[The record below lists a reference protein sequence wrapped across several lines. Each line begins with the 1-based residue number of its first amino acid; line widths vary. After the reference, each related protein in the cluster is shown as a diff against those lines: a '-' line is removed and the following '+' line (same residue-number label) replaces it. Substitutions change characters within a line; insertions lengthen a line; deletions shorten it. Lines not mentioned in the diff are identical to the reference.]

1 MNLWDATL
9 KSKSAEREPLKK
21 TEEID
26 VAIIG
31 AGFTGLWSAY
41 HLLSNNPDLKIAIIE
56 KERVGFGASGRN
68 GGWVSALYPSGI
80 GADEVIPHLVQ
91 SINEIGIFSSKYA
104 PDANFRKGGTVTFAR
119 NKGQLKRLK
128 NDIGSATFLDKSE
141 TEEKVKVDGALGSL
155 FTPDCA
161 TIHPGR
167 FVRALAD
174 HVEQLGARIYEK
186 SPSLRNSDHKVTT
199 PSGALIATTV
209 ISATEAFAKSGR
221 ERVPLY
227 SLMVATEPISEKIWD
242 QIGLNHGESF
252 AEASHLVTY
261 GQRTADNRLAVGG
274 RGAPYLF
281 GSLMRSTAENNSQVH
296 DQLIAM
302 VRQWFP
308 PLANTQFT
316 HRWGGAVSVT
326 RDWQPF
332 ANFNK
337 TTGQAQA
344 GGYVGD
350 GVTLSYLAAKT
361 LADLI
366 LEKDSELTKLPFVNH
381 TPPLWEP
388 EPLRWVGVNA
398 VVKLIGLADREE
410 VFTNRPSLIAKALTR
425 VTGN

>member
-9 KSKSAEREPLKK
+9 ENKSVERESLKK
-21 TEEID
+21 TEEVD

-56 KERVGFGASGRN
+56 KEHVGFGASGRN
-68 GGWVSALYPSGI
+68 GGWVSALYPSEI
-80 GADEVIPHLVQ
+80 GTDVVTPHLMQ
-91 SINEIGIFSSKYA
+91 SIDEIGIFASKYA

-128 NDIGSATFLDKSE
+128 NGIGSATFLNQSE
-141 TEEKVKVDGALGSL
+141 TLSKVQLNGALGSL

-167 FVRALAD
+167 FVRALAN

-186 SPSLRNSDHKVTT
+186 SPALRNTDHKVST
-199 PSGALIATTV
+199 PSGALIANSV
-209 ISATEAFAKSGR
+209 ISATEAFAKRSR

-227 SLMVATEPISEKIWD
+227 SLMVATEPLNEEIWG
-242 QIGLNHGESF
+242 QIGLANGESF

-261 GQRTADNRLAVGG
+261 GQRTGDNRLAVGG

-281 GSLMRSTAENNSQVH
+281 GSLMRSAAENNSRIH
-296 DQLIAM
+296 DQIIAM
-302 VRQWFP
+302 VREWFP
-308 PLANTQFT
+308 PLVNTKFT

-332 ANFNK
+332 ANFNQD
-337 TTGQAQA
+337 TGQAKA

-388 EPLRWVGVNA
+388 EPLRWLGVNS

-410 VFTNRPSLIAKALTR
+410 AATNQPSLIAKALSK

>member
-9 KSKSAEREPLKK
+9 KSKSTERESLKK
-21 TEEID
+21 IEEVD

-31 AGFTGLWSAY
+31 AGFTGLWCAY

-80 GADEVIPHLVQ
+80 GADEVTPHLVQ
-91 SINEIGIFSSKYA
+91 SINEIGIFASKYT
-104 PDANFRKGGTVTFAR
+104 PDSNFRKGGSVTFAR

-128 NDIGSATFLDKSE
+128 NNIGSTTFLDKSQ

-209 ISATEAFAKSGR
+209 ISATEAFAKNSR

-242 QIGLNHGESF
+242 QLGINNGESF

-281 GSLMRSTAENNSQVH
+281 GSLMRSSAENNSQVH

-308 PLANTQFT
+308 LLANTQFT

-337 TTGQAQA
+337 ATGQAKA

-366 LEKDSELTKLPFVNH
+366 LDNGSELTNLPFVNH
-381 TPPLWEP
+381 SVPLWEP
-388 EPLRWVGVNA
+388 EPFRWVGVNS

-410 VFTNRPSLIAKALTR
+410 TITSRPSLIAKALTR

>member
-9 KSKSAEREPLKK
+9 KSKPAERESLKK
-21 TEEID
+21 TEEVD

-41 HLLSNNPDLKIAIIE
+41 DLLSNNPDLKSAIIE
-56 KERVGFGASGRN
+56 KERLGFGASGRN

-80 GADEVIPHLVQ
+80 GADEVTPHLVQ
-91 SINEIGIFSSKYA
+91 SINEIGIFASKYA

-128 NDIGSATFLDKSE
+128 KDIGSGIFLDKSE
-141 TEEKVKVDGALGSL
+141 TKEKVKVDGALGSL

-186 SPSLRNSDHKVTT
+186 SPSLRSSDHKVTT

-227 SLMVATEPISEKIWD
+227 SLMVATEPISEKIWE

-281 GSLMRSTAENNSQVH
+281 GSLMRPTAENDSQVH

-337 TTGQAQA
+337 ATGQAKA

-366 LEKDSELTKLPFVNH
+366 LEKDSELTKLPFANH

-410 VFTNRPSLIAKALTR
+410 VFTNRPSLIAKTLSR

>member
-1 MNLWDATL
+1 
-9 KSKSAEREPLKK
+9 
-21 TEEID
+21 
-26 VAIIG
+26 
-31 AGFTGLWSAY
+31 
-41 HLLSNNPDLKIAIIE
+41 
-56 KERVGFGASGRN
+56 
-68 GGWVSALYPSGI
+68 
-80 GADEVIPHLVQ
+80 VQ
-91 SINEIGIFSSKYA
+91 SINEIGIFASKYA

-128 NDIGSATFLDKSE
+128 NDIGSAIFLDKSE

-227 SLMVATEPISEKIWD
+227 SLMVATEPISEKIWE

-281 GSLMRSTAENNSQVH
+281 GSLMRSTAENDSQVH

-337 TTGQAQA
+337 TTGQAKA

-366 LEKDSELTKLPFVNH
+366 LEKDSELTKLPFANH

-388 EPLRWVGVNA
+388 EPLRWLGVNS

-410 VFTNRPSLIAKALTR
+410 VFTNRPSLIAKALSR

>member
-9 KSKSAEREPLKK
+9 NSKPVERASLRA
-21 TEEID
+21 TEEVD

-31 AGFTGLWSAY
+31 AGFTGLWSAF
-41 HLLSNNPDLKIAIIE
+41 HLLSNKPDLKIAIIE

-68 GGWVSALYPSGI
+68 GGWVSALYPSEM
-80 GADEVIPHLVQ
+80 GADLVTPHLVQ
-91 SINEIGIFSSKYA
+91 SIAEIGVFASKYA
-104 PDANFRKGGTVTFAR
+104 PDANFQKGGSLTIAR
-119 NKGQLKRLK
+119 NRGQLKRLK
-128 NDIGSATFLDKSE
+128 NNIGSATFLNQSE
-141 TEEKVKVDGALGSL
+141 TLSKFQLNGALGSL

-186 SPSLRNSDHKVTT
+186 SPALRNTDHKVST

-209 ISATEAFAKSGR
+209 ISATEAFAKGSR
-221 ERVPLY
+221 ERIPLY
-227 SLMVATEPISEKIWD
+227 SLMVATEPIAEKLWD
-242 QIGLNHGESF
+242 QIGLSNGESF

-261 GQRTADNRLAVGG
+261 GQRTGDNRLAVGG

-281 GSLMRSTAENNSQVH
+281 GSLMRSAAENNSRIH
-296 DQLIAM
+296 DQIIAM
-302 VRQWFP
+302 VRTWFP
-308 PLANTQFT
+308 PLANTHFT

-332 ANFNK
+332 ANFNQV
-337 TTGQAQA
+337 TGEAKA

-388 EPLRWVGVNA
+388 EPLRWLGVNS
-398 VVKLIGLADREE
+398 VVKLTDFADREE
-410 VFTNRPSLIAKALTR
+410 AATNQPSLLAKALSR

>member
-9 KSKSAEREPLKK
+9 NIEPVERASLRT
-21 TEEID
+21 TEEVD

-41 HLLSNNPDLKIAIIE
+41 HLLSNNPDLKIAIVE

-80 GADEVIPHLVQ
+80 GVNEVTPHLVQ
-91 SINEIGIFSSKYA
+91 SINEIGVFASKYA

-174 HVEQLGARIYEK
+174 HVEQLGVRIYEK

-199 PSGALIATTV
+199 PSGALVATTV
-209 ISATEAFAKSGR
+209 ISATEAFAKNGR

-227 SLMVATEPISEKIWD
+227 SLMIATEPISEKIWD

-281 GSLMRSTAENNSQVH
+281 GSLMRSTAENNLQVH
-296 DQLIAM
+296 EQLIAM

-308 PLANTQFT
+308 LLVNTQFT

-337 TTGQAQA
+337 ANGQAKA

-366 LEKDSELTKLPFVNH
+366 LEKDSDLTKLPFVNH

-388 EPLRWVGVNA
+388 EPLRWVGVNS

-410 VFTNRPSLIAKALTR
+410 AFTNRPSLIAKALTR

>member
-1 MNLWDATL
+1 
-9 KSKSAEREPLKK
+9 
-21 TEEID
+21 
-26 VAIIG
+26 
-31 AGFTGLWSAY
+31 
-41 HLLSNNPDLKIAIIE
+41 
-56 KERVGFGASGRN
+56 
-68 GGWVSALYPSGI
+68 
-80 GADEVIPHLVQ
+80 VQ
-91 SINEIGIFSSKYA
+91 SINEIGVFASKYA
-104 PDANFRKGGTVTFAR
+104 PDANFRKGGTVTFAC

-128 NDIGSATFLDKSE
+128 NDIGSATFLDKNE

-186 SPSLRNSDHKVTT
+186 SPSLRNSDHKATT
-199 PSGALIATTV
+199 PSGALIANNV

-227 SLMVATEPISEKIWD
+227 SLMVATEPISEKIWE

-281 GSLMRSTAENNSQVH
+281 GSLMRSSAENNSRVH

-302 VRQWFP
+302 VREWFP
-308 PLANTQFT
+308 LLVNTQFT
-316 HRWGGAVSVT
+316 HRWGGAVSVS

-337 TTGQAQA
+337 ATGQAKA

-366 LEKDSELTKLPFVNH
+366 LDNGSELTKLPFVNH
-381 TPPLWEP
+381 SVPLWEP
-388 EPLRWVGVNA
+388 EPFRWVGVNS

-410 VFTNRPSLIAKALTR
+410 AITNRPSLIAKALTR

>member
-9 KSKSAEREPLKK
+9 KNKSTERASLKK
-21 TEEID
+21 TEEVD

-41 HLLSNNPDLKIAIIE
+41 HLLSHNPDLKIAIIE

-68 GGWVSALYPSGI
+68 GGWVSVLYPSRI
-80 GADEVIPHLVQ
+80 GADEVTPYLVQ
-91 SINEIGIFSSKYA
+91 SINEIGVFASKYS

-161 TIHPGR
+161 TIHPGT

-209 ISATEAFAKSGR
+209 ISATEAFAKGGR

-261 GQRTADNRLAVGG
+261 GQRTGDNRLAVGG

-281 GSLMRSTAENNSQVH
+281 GSLMRSSAENNSRVH

-302 VRQWFP
+302 VREWFP
-308 PLANTQFT
+308 LLVNTQFT
-316 HRWGGAVSVT
+316 HRWGGAVSVS

-337 TTGQAQA
+337 ATGQAKA

-366 LEKDSELTKLPFVNH
+366 LDNGSELTKLPFVNH
-381 TPPLWEP
+381 SVPLWEP
-388 EPLRWVGVNA
+388 EPFRWVGVNS
-398 VVKLIGLADREE
+398 VVKLIGLADHEE
-410 VFTNRPSLIAKALTR
+410 AITNRPSLIAKALTR

>member
-128 NDIGSATFLDKSE
+128 HDIGSATFLDKSE

-155 FTPDCA
+155 FNTDCA

-261 GQRTADNRLAVGG
+261 GQRTGDNRLAVGG

-281 GSLMRSTAENNSQVH
+281 GSLMRSTAENDSQVH

-332 ANFNK
+332 ANFDK
-337 TTGQAQA
+337 ATGKAKA

-366 LEKDSELTKLPFVNH
+366 LEKDSELTKLPFANH

-410 VFTNRPSLIAKALTR
+410 VFTNRPSLIAKALSR

>member
-21 TEEID
+21 IEEID

-155 FTPDCA
+155 FNTDCA

-281 GSLMRSTAENNSQVH
+281 GSLMRSTAENDSQVH

-337 TTGQAQA
+337 ATGQAKA

-366 LEKDSELTKLPFVNH
+366 LEKDSELTKLPFANH
-381 TPPLWEP
+381 PPPLWEP
-388 EPLRWVGVNA
+388 EPLRWLGVNS

-410 VFTNRPSLIAKALTR
+410 AATNQPSLIAKALSK

>member
-9 KSKSAEREPLKK
+9 ESKSAERESLKK
-21 TEEID
+21 TEEVD

-41 HLLSNNPDLKIAIIE
+41 HLLSNNPDLKISIIE

-80 GADEVIPHLVQ
+80 GADEVTPHLVK
-91 SINEIGIFSSKYA
+91 SVDEIGVFASKYA
-104 PDANFRKGGTVTFAR
+104 PNANFRKGGSITFAC
-119 NKGQLKRLK
+119 NKGQIKRLK

-161 TIHPGR
+161 TIHPGK

-199 PSGALIATTV
+199 PSGALIATNV
-209 ISATEAFAKSGR
+209 ISATEAFAKGGR

-242 QIGLNHGESF
+242 QIGLNNGESF

-281 GSLMRSTAENNSQVH
+281 GSLMRSAAENNSRIH
-296 DQLIAM
+296 DQIIAM
-302 VRQWFP
+302 VRAWFP
-308 PLANTQFT
+308 PLINTQFT

-337 TTGQAQA
+337 ATGQAKA

-366 LEKDSELTKLPFVNH
+366 LEKDSELTKLPFANH

-388 EPLRWVGVNA
+388 EPLRWLGVNS

-410 VFTNRPSLIAKALTR
+410 AATNQPSLIAKALTR

>member
-9 KSKSAEREPLKK
+9 KNKSTERESLKK
-21 TEEID
+21 TEEVD

-31 AGFTGLWSAY
+31 AGFTGLWCAY

-80 GADEVIPHLVQ
+80 GADEVTPHLVQ
-91 SINEIGIFSSKYA
+91 SINEIGIFASKYT
-104 PDANFRKGGTVTFAR
+104 PDSNFRKGGSVTFAR

-128 NDIGSATFLDKSE
+128 NNIGSATFLDKSQ

-199 PSGALIATTV
+199 PSGALNATTV
-209 ISATEAFAKSGR
+209 ISATEAFAKNSR

-242 QIGLNHGESF
+242 QLGINNGESF

-281 GSLMRSTAENNSQVH
+281 GSLMRSSAENNSQVH

-308 PLANTQFT
+308 LLANTQFT

-337 TTGQAQA
+337 ATGQAKA

-366 LEKDSELTKLPFVNH
+366 LDNGSELTNLPFVNH
-381 TPPLWEP
+381 SVPLWEP
-388 EPLRWVGVNA
+388 EPFRWVGVNS

-410 VFTNRPSLIAKALTR
+410 TITSRPSLIAKALTR

>member
-9 KSKSAEREPLKK
+9 NIKPVERAPLRT
-21 TEEID
+21 TEKVD

-41 HLLSNNPDLKIAIIE
+41 HLLTNNPDLKIAIIE

-68 GGWVSALYPSGI
+68 GGWVSALYPSEI
-80 GADEVIPHLVQ
+80 GTDAVTPHLVQ
-91 SINEIGIFSSKYA
+91 SIDEIGDFASKYA
-104 PDANFRKGGTVTFAR
+104 PDANFRKGGSLSLAR
-119 NKGQLKRLK
+119 NEGQLKRLK
-128 NDIGSATFLDKSE
+128 NNIGSATLLNKNE
-141 TEEKVKVDGALGSL
+141 TLSKVQLNGALGSL

-167 FVRALAD
+167 FVRALAN

-186 SPSLRNSDHKVTT
+186 SPALRNTDHKVST
-199 PSGALIATTV
+199 PSGALIANSV
-209 ISATEAFAKSGR
+209 ISATEVFAKRSR

-227 SLMVATEPISEKIWD
+227 SLMVATEPINEKVWD
-242 QIGLNHGESF
+242 QIGLSNGESF

-261 GQRTADNRLAVGG
+261 GQRTGDNRLAVGG
-274 RGAPYLF
+274 RGVPYLY
-281 GSLMRSTAENNSQVH
+281 GSLMRSAAEDNSRIH
-296 DQLIAM
+296 DQIIEM
-302 VRQWFP
+302 VRDWFP
-308 PLANTQFT
+308 PLANTKFT

-332 ANFNK
+332 ANFNQ
-337 TTGQAQA
+337 TTGQAKA

-350 GVTLSYLAAKT
+350 GLTLSYLAAKT

-366 LEKDSELTKLPFVNH
+366 LEKDSNLIKLPFVNH
-381 TPPLWEP
+381 TPPLWET
-388 EPLRWVGVNA
+388 EPLRWIAVNS
-398 VVKLIGLADREE
+398 VVKFIGLADREE
-410 VFTNRPSLIAKALTR
+410 AATNQPSLIAKALSR

>member
-9 KSKSAEREPLKK
+9 ESKPAERESLKK
-21 TEEID
+21 TEEVD

-31 AGFTGLWSAY
+31 AGFTGLWSAF
-41 HLLSNNPDLKIAIIE
+41 HLLTNNPGLKVAIVE

-68 GGWVSALYPSGI
+68 GGWVSAFYPSEI
-80 GADEVIPHLVQ
+80 GADSVIPLLIR
-91 SINEIGIFSSKYA
+91 SIDEIGSFASEFA
-104 PDANFRKGGTVTFAR
+104 PESNFRKGGSLAIAR

-128 NDIGSATFLDKSE
+128 ADLGSATLLNQSE
-141 TEEKVKVDGALGSL
+141 TLSKVEFNGALGSL
-155 FTPDCA
+155 FTPNCA

-186 SPSLRNSDHKVTT
+186 SPALRNSDHKVTT
-199 PSGALIATTV
+199 HTGALIANIV
-209 ISATEAFAKSGR
+209 ISATEAFAKGSR

-242 QIGLNHGESF
+242 EIGLRNGESF

-261 GQRTADNRLAVGG
+261 GQRTVDDRLAVGG

-281 GSLMRSTAENNSQVH
+281 GSLLRSAAENNSKVH
-296 DQLIAM
+296 DQIITM
-302 VRQWFP
+302 VREWFP

-332 ANFNK
+332 ANLNR
-337 TTGQAQA
+337 TTGQAKA

-366 LEKDSELTKLPFVNH
+366 LDNGSELTKLPFVNH
-381 TPPLWEP
+381 SVPLWEP
-388 EPLRWVGVNA
+388 EPFRWVGVNS

-410 VFTNRPSLIAKALTR
+410 AFTNQPSLIAKSLSR

>member
-9 KSKSAEREPLKK
+9 KSKSTERESLKK
-21 TEEID
+21 TEEVD

-41 HLLSNNPDLKIAIIE
+41 HLLSHNPELKIAIIE

-80 GADEVIPHLVQ
+80 GADEVTPHLVQ
-91 SINEIGIFSSKYA
+91 SIEEIGIFASKYA

-209 ISATEAFAKSGR
+209 ISATEAFAKRGR

-227 SLMVATEPISEKIWD
+227 SLMVATEPISEKIWE
-242 QIGLNHGESF
+242 QIGLSHGESF

-281 GSLMRSTAENNSQVH
+281 GSLMRSSAENNSQVH

-302 VRQWFP
+302 VRHWFP
-308 PLANTQFT
+308 LLANTQFT

-337 TTGQAQA
+337 ATGQAKA

-366 LEKDSELTKLPFVNH
+366 LEKDSEVTKLPFVNH
-381 TPPLWEP
+381 SVPLWEP
-388 EPLRWVGVNA
+388 EPFRWVGVNS

-410 VFTNRPSLIAKALTR
+410 AITNRPSQIAKALTR

>member
-1 MNLWDATL
+1 
-9 KSKSAEREPLKK
+9 
-21 TEEID
+21 
-26 VAIIG
+26 
-31 AGFTGLWSAY
+31 
-41 HLLSNNPDLKIAIIE
+41 
-56 KERVGFGASGRN
+56 
-68 GGWVSALYPSGI
+68 
-80 GADEVIPHLVQ
+80 VQ
-91 SINEIGIFSSKYA
+91 SIDEIGVFASKYA
-104 PDANFRKGGTVTFAR
+104 PEANFRKGGSVMFAR

-128 NDIGSATFLDKSE
+128 NDIGSATFLDKNE
-141 TEEKVKVDGALGSL
+141 TEEKVKVNGALGSL

-161 TIHPGR
+161 TIHPGK

-186 SPSLRNSDHKVTT
+186 SPSLRNSDHKVTS
-199 PSGALIATTV
+199 PSGALIASTV
-209 ISATEAFAKSGR
+209 ISATEVFAKGGR

-242 QIGLNHGESF
+242 QIGLNQGESF

-261 GQRTADNRLAVGG
+261 GQRTGDNRLAVGG

-281 GSLMRSTAENNSQVH
+281 GSLMRSTAENNSRVH

-302 VRQWFP
+302 VREWFP
-308 PLANTQFT
+308 PLVNTQFT
-316 HRWGGAVSVT
+316 HQWGGAVSVT

-337 TTGQAQA
+337 ANGQAKA

-366 LEKDSELTKLPFVNH
+366 LDNDSELTKLPFVNH
-381 TPPLWEP
+381 SVPLWEP
-388 EPLRWVGVNA
+388 EPLRWVGVNS
-398 VVKLIGLADREE
+398 VVKLIDLADREE
-410 VFTNRPSLIAKALTR
+410 AFTNQPSLIAKSLSR

>member
-9 KSKSAEREPLKK
+9 KNKSAERESLKK

-80 GADEVIPHLVQ
+80 GADEVTPHLVQ
-91 SINEIGIFSSKYA
+91 SINEIGVFASKYA

-128 NDIGSATFLDKSE
+128 NDIGSATFLDESE
-141 TEEKVKVDGALGSL
+141 TEGKVKVNGALGSL

-167 FVRALAD
+167 FVRDLAN
-174 HVEQLGARIYEK
+174 HVEQLGVRIYEK
-186 SPSLRNSDHKVTT
+186 SPALRKTDHKVST
-199 PSGALIATTV
+199 PSGALIASSV
-209 ISATEAFAKSGR
+209 ISATEAFAKGSR
-221 ERVPLY
+221 ERIPLY
-227 SLMVATEPISEKIWD
+227 SLMVATEPINEKIWD
-242 QIGLNHGESF
+242 QIGLSNGESF

-261 GQRTADNRLAVGG
+261 GQRTGDNRLAVGG

-281 GSLMRSTAENNSQVH
+281 GSLMRSAAENNSRIH
-296 DQLIAM
+296 DQIIAM
-302 VRQWFP
+302 VRAWFP
-308 PLANTQFT
+308 PLVDTQFT

-332 ANFNK
+332 ANFNRAN
-337 TTGQAQA
+337 GQAKA

-366 LEKDSELTKLPFVNH
+366 LEKDSDITKLPFVNH

-388 EPLRWVGVNA
+388 EPLRWLGVNS
-398 VVKLIGLADREE
+398 VVKLIGLADHEE
-410 VFTNRPSLIAKALTR
+410 AATNQPSLIAKALSK

>member
-9 KSKSAEREPLKK
+9 EDQSVERESLKK
-21 TEEID
+21 TEEVD

-41 HLLSNNPDLKIAIIE
+41 HLLSNNSDLKVAIIE

-68 GGWVSALYPSGI
+68 GGWVSALYPSGV
-80 GADEVIPHLVQ
+80 GVNDVTPHLVQ
-91 SINEIGIFSSKYA
+91 SIDEIGVFASKYA
-104 PDANFRKGGTVTFAR
+104 PDANFRKGGSITFAC
-119 NKGQLKRLK
+119 NKGQIKRLK

-161 TIHPGR
+161 TIHPGK

-174 HVEQLGARIYEK
+174 HVEHLGARIYEK

-209 ISATEAFAKSGR
+209 ISATEAFAKNGR

-281 GSLMRSTAENNSQVH
+281 GSLMRPTAENNSQVH

-302 VRQWFP
+302 ARQWFP
-308 PLANTQFT
+308 LLVDTQFT

-337 TTGQAQA
+337 ANGQAKA

-366 LEKDSELTKLPFVNH
+366 LEKNSDITKLPFVNH

-388 EPLRWVGVNA
+388 EPLRWVGVNS

-410 VFTNRPSLIAKALTR
+410 AFTNRPSLIAKALTR

>member
-128 NDIGSATFLDKSE
+128 HDIGSATFLDKSE

-155 FTPDCA
+155 FNTDCA

-281 GSLMRSTAENNSQVH
+281 GSLMRSTAENDSQVH

-332 ANFNK
+332 ANFDK
-337 TTGQAQA
+337 ATGQAKA

-366 LEKDSELTKLPFVNH
+366 LEKDSELTKLPFANH

-410 VFTNRPSLIAKALTR
+410 VFTNRPSLIAKALSR

>member
-9 KSKSAEREPLKK
+9 KSKSTERESLKK
-21 TEEID
+21 IEEVD

-31 AGFTGLWSAY
+31 AGFTGLWCAY

-80 GADEVIPHLVQ
+80 GADEVTPHLVQ
-91 SINEIGIFSSKYA
+91 SINEIGIFASKYT
-104 PDANFRKGGTVTFAR
+104 PDSNFRKGGSVTFAR

-128 NDIGSATFLDKSE
+128 NNIGSATFLDKSQ
-141 TEEKVKVDGALGSL
+141 TEEKVKVDGACGSL

-199 PSGALIATTV
+199 PSGALNATTV
-209 ISATEAFAKSGR
+209 ISATEAFAKNSR

-242 QIGLNHGESF
+242 QLGINNGESF

-281 GSLMRSTAENNSQVH
+281 GSLMRSAAENNSQVH

-337 TTGQAQA
+337 ATGQAKA

-388 EPLRWVGVNA
+388 EPLRWLGVNS

-410 VFTNRPSLIAKALTR
+410 AATNQPSLIAKALTR

>member
-9 KSKSAEREPLKK
+9 KNKSAERESLKK

-41 HLLSNNPDLKIAIIE
+41 HLLSHNPDLKIAIIE

-80 GADEVIPHLVQ
+80 GADEVTPHLVQ
-91 SINEIGIFSSKYA
+91 SINEIGVFASKYA
-104 PDANFRKGGTVTFAR
+104 PDANFRKGGTITFAR

-141 TEEKVKVDGALGSL
+141 TEGKVKVNGALGSL

-167 FVRALAD
+167 FVRALAN

-186 SPSLRNSDHKVTT
+186 SPSLRNSDHTVTT
-199 PSGALIATTV
+199 PSGALLATNILT
-209 ISATEAFAKSGR
+209 ATEAFAKGGR

-227 SLMVATEPISEKIWD
+227 SLMVATEPLNEEIWD
-242 QIGLNHGESF
+242 QIGLSSGESF

-261 GQRTADNRLAVGG
+261 GQRTGDNRLAVGG

-281 GSLMRSTAENNSQVH
+281 GSLMRSAAENNSRIH
-296 DQLIAM
+296 DQIIAM
-302 VRQWFP
+302 VREWFP
-308 PLANTQFT
+308 LLVNTQFT

-337 TTGQAQA
+337 ANGQAKA

-366 LEKDSELTKLPFVNH
+366 LEKDSDLTKLPFVNH
-381 TPPLWEP
+381 TPPLCEP
-388 EPLRWVGVNA
+388 EPLRWVGVNS

-410 VFTNRPSLIAKALTR
+410 AFTNRPSLIAKALTR

>member
-9 KSKSAEREPLKK
+9 KNKSTERASLKK
-21 TEEID
+21 TEEVD

-41 HLLSNNPDLKIAIIE
+41 HLLSHNPDLKIAIIE

-80 GADEVIPHLVQ
+80 GADEVTPHLVQ
-91 SINEIGIFSSKYA
+91 SINEIGVFASKYA

-141 TEEKVKVDGALGSL
+141 TEGKVKVNGALGSL
-155 FTPDCA
+155 FAPDCA

-167 FVRALAD
+167 FVRALAN

-199 PSGALIATTV
+199 PSGALLATNILT
-209 ISATEAFAKSGR
+209 ATEAFAKGGR

-227 SLMVATEPISEKIWD
+227 SLMVATEPLNEEIWD
-242 QIGLNHGESF
+242 QIGLSSGESF

-261 GQRTADNRLAVGG
+261 GQRTGDNRLAVGG

-281 GSLMRSTAENNSQVH
+281 GSLMRSAAENNSRIH
-296 DQLIAM
+296 DQIIAM
-302 VRQWFP
+302 VREWFP
-308 PLANTQFT
+308 LLVNTQFT
-316 HRWGGAVSVT
+316 HRWGGAVSVS

-337 TTGQAQA
+337 ANGQAKA

-366 LEKDSELTKLPFVNH
+366 LEKDSDLTKLPFVNH

-388 EPLRWVGVNA
+388 EPLRWVGVNS

-410 VFTNRPSLIAKALTR
+410 AFTNRPSLIAKALTR

>member
-128 NDIGSATFLDKSE
+128 HDIGSATFLDKSE

-155 FTPDCA
+155 FNTDCA

-261 GQRTADNRLAVGG
+261 GQRTGDNRLAVGG

-281 GSLMRSTAENNSQVH
+281 GSLMRSAAENNSQVH
-296 DQLIAM
+296 
-302 VRQWFP
+302 
-308 PLANTQFT
+308 
-316 HRWGGAVSVT
+316 
-326 RDWQPF
+326 
-332 ANFNK
+332 NK
-337 TTGQAQA
+337 ATGQAKA

-366 LEKDSELTKLPFVNH
+366 LEKDSDITKLPFVNH

-388 EPLRWVGVNA
+388 EPLRWVGVNS

-410 VFTNRPSLIAKALTR
+410 AFTNRPSLIAKALTR

>member
-1 MNLWDATL
+1 M
-9 KSKSAEREPLKK
+9 
-21 TEEID
+21 
-26 VAIIG
+26 
-31 AGFTGLWSAY
+31 
-41 HLLSNNPDLKIAIIE
+41 
-56 KERVGFGASGRN
+56 
-68 GGWVSALYPSGI
+68 
-80 GADEVIPHLVQ
+80 
-91 SINEIGIFSSKYA
+91 
-104 PDANFRKGGTVTFAR
+104 
-119 NKGQLKRLK
+119 
-128 NDIGSATFLDKSE
+128 DKSE

-199 PSGALIATTV
+199 PSGALIATTL
-209 ISATEAFAKSGR
+209 ISATEAFAKNGR

-281 GSLMRSTAENNSQVH
+281 GSLMRSAAENNSQIH
-296 DQLIAM
+296 DQIIAM
-302 VRQWFP
+302 VRAWFP

-337 TTGQAQA
+337 ATGQAKA

-366 LEKDSELTKLPFVNH
+366 LEKDSDITKLPFVNH

-388 EPLRWVGVNA
+388 EPLRWAGVNS